1 MTLKET
7 ATGIRANG
15 EIEYEILKP
24 LDPLEDNKIY
34 IEQIRLVWNIW
45 ARIILEQEE
54 DQLADT

>member
-34 IEQIRLVWNIW
+34 IEQIRLV
-45 ARIILEQEE
+45 
-54 DQLADT
+54 